1 MRGIPA
7 LLGFQHL
14 GSCAGS
20 QGSVKVIIPSDLVP
34 GVGCSLG
41 KSREKGYKAL
51 AGRVP
56 ASRRGAALGEAKAL
70 NLYGEKIFSFLMQNL
85 FLIFFSFF
93 LKCQNLQI

>member
-70 NLYGEKIFSFLMQNL
+70 NLYGEKN
-85 FLIFFSFF
+85 IFFFDAKAFFQFFF
-93 LKCQNLQI
+93 LSF